1 MWQDQKWQKNY
12 TKKLE
17 MQPVT
22 FVVSLCKLYAVGLIL
37 CSKIADVR
45 GIEVN
50 DVLTWRFVYF
60 QKMFRYLLHNTRDVT
75 RGQGGTISRP
85 PNHYG
90 GAKSH
95 SNVITT
101 FFKAVGLHLLPKDLR
116 SEHGRAKLVSFPRR
130 HLTSLR
136 SCTSRLSSQNE
147 EICLQKYLP
156 INTCPSVANYQ
167 SQTI

>member
-1 MWQDQKWQKNY
+1 
-12 TKKLE
+12 

-37 CSKIADVR
+37 CSKIADVH
-45 GIEVN
+45 GTEVT
-50 DVLTWRFVYF
+50 DFLTWKFVYF
-60 QKMFRYLLHNTRDVT
+60 QKIFRFLLHNTRDVT
-75 RGQGGTISRP
+75 RGQGGTISRA

-101 FFKAVGLHLLPKDLR
+101 FFKTVGLHLLPKDLGF
-116 SEHGRAKLVSFPRR
+116 EHGGAKLVSFPRR

-136 SCTSRLSSQNE
+136 SCTSWWSSQNN

-156 INTCPSVANYQ
+156 ISGKLSIKNYLKQ
-167 SQTI
+167 MLLIIEVIWP